1 MKIVVLD
8 GRALAPDRSAW
19 AGLDRLG
26 ELVLHAF
33 STAEEIPVRA
43 AGAAILV
50 TNKSPIREE
59 LIAGSPELRF
69 ITVTATGYDCVDL
82 AAARRRGIPVSNV
95 PEYGTLSV
103 AQYVF
108 ALLLEL
114 CHHVA
119 LHGDAVRAGDWT
131 RQPDFSLRKTPLC
144 ELAGK
149 TMGIAGYGR
158 IGRRVGELA
167 QAFGMHI
174 LACDSAAHPA
184 TAAAADPVAWCDV
197 DTLFARSDVISLHC
211 PLTEQTAG
219 LVNRQRL
226 RLARPGAFLINTA
239 RGGLVVE
246 EDLAEALNSGK
257 LAGAAVDVVAR
268 EPIEPDN
275 PLLGA
280 KNCLITPH
288 IAWATVEAQGR
299 LMDATV
305 ANVSAFLAGQPINVV
320 N

>member
-1 MKIVVLD
+1 MATD
-8 GRALAPDRSAW
+8 RAAW

-26 ELVLHAF
+26 DLVVHDY

-43 AGAAILV
+43 AGATVLV
-50 TNKSPIREE
+50 INKSPITAEV
-59 LIAGSPELRF
+59 IADLPDLRF
-69 ITVTATGYDCVDL
+69 ITVTATGFDCVDL

-108 ALLLEL
+108 ALVLEL

-119 LHGDAVRAGDWT
+119 LHDAAVRAGEWT

-167 QAFGMHI
+167 GAFGMNV
-174 LACDSAAHPA
+174 LAYDPLASSAAA
-184 TAAAADPVAWCDV
+184 SSAVNWCDV
-197 DTLFARSDVISLHC
+197 DGLFTGSDVISLHC

-219 LVNRQRL
+219 LVNWQRL
-226 RLARPGAFLINTA
+226 QLARASAFLINTA
-239 RGGLVVE
+239 RGALVVE
-246 EDLAEALNSGK
+246 EDLAEALNTGK
-257 LAGAAVDVVAR
+257 LAGAALDVVAR
-268 EPIEPDN
+268 EPIRPDN
-275 PLLGA
+275 PLLKA
-280 KNCLITPH
+280 KNCLLTPH
-288 IAWATVEAQGR
+288 IAWATSEARRR

-305 ANVSAFLAGQPINVV
+305 ANVSAFLAGQPINMV
-320 N
+320 NWSRPIDP

>member
-8 GRALAPDRSAW
+8 GRPLAPDRTAW
-19 AGLDRLG
+19 AGLERLG
-26 ELVLHAF
+26 ELVLHDY

-50 TNKSPIREE
+50 TNKSPIRAE

-69 ITVTATGYDCVDL
+69 ITVTATGFDCVDL
-82 AAARRRGIPVSNV
+82 AAARRRGIPVTNV

-114 CHHVA
+114 CHHAA

-158 IGRRVGELA
+158 IGRHVGELA
-167 QAFGMHI
+167 RAFGMHI
-174 LACDSAAHPA
+174 LACDPSAHPA
-184 TAAAADPVAWCDV
+184 TAAASDPGAWCDL

-211 PLTEQTAG
+211 PLTAQTAG

-257 LAGAAVDVVAR
+257 LAGAAVDVVAH
-268 EPIEPDN
+268 EPIEPGN

-288 IAWATVEAQGR
+288 IAWATAEARGR
-299 LMDATV
+299 LMDATA

>member
-1 MKIVVLD
+1 MATE
-8 GRALAPDRSAW
+8 RAAW

-26 ELVLHAF
+26 DLVVHDY

-43 AGAAILV
+43 AGATVLV
-50 TNKSPIREE
+50 INKSPIGAE
-59 LIAGSPELRF
+59 LLAALPDLRF
-69 ITVTATGYDCVDL
+69 ITVTATGFDCVDL

-95 PEYGTLSV
+95 PEYGTISV

-119 LHGDAVRAGDWT
+119 LHGEAVRAGEWT
-131 RQPDFSLRKTPLC
+131 HQPDFSLRKTPLC

-167 QAFGMHI
+167 RAFGMNV
-174 LACDSAAHPA
+174 LAYDPLASPAASSDA
-184 TAAAADPVAWCDV
+184 VAWCDL
-197 DTLFARSDVISLHC
+197 DGLFAGSDVISLHC

-226 RLARPGAFLINTA
+226 QLARPNAFLINTA
-239 RGGLVVE
+239 RGALVVE
-246 EDLAEALNSGK
+246 DDLAEALDSGR
-257 LAGAAVDVVAR
+257 LAGAALDVVAH
-268 EPIEPDN
+268 EPIQPEN
-275 PLLGA
+275 PLLHA
-280 KNCLITPH
+280 RNCLITPH
-288 IAWATVEAQGR
+288 IAWATTEARGR

-305 ANVSAFLAGQPINVV
+305 ANVSAFLAGQAMNVV